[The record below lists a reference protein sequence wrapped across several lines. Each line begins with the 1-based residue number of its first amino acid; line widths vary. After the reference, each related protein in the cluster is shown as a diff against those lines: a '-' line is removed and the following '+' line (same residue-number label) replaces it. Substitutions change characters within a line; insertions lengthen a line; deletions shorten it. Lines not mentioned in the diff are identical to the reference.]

1 MALGVAAMALEGR
14 RGLENI
20 PQGSSAGIT
29 AGGEVVERKDELVA
43 LVVDVSRTISIQR
56 WVHYSLLVTFKLA
69 FIVVQDLGK

>member
-43 LVVDVSRTISIQR
+43 LVVDVSRTI
-56 WVHYSLLVTFKLA
+56 A
-69 FIVVQDLGK
+69 F